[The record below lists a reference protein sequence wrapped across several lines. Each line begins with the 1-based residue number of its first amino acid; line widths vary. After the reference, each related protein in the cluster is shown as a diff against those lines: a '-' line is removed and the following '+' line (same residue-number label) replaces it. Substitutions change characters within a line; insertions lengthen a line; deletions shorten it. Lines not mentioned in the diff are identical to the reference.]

1 VLDDEKVA
9 VDSLSSGATER
20 GAKANRI
27 CFGKKVPRIGDLRGT
42 KERALGFE

>member
-20 GAKANRI
+20 GAKANR
-27 CFGKKVPRIGDLRGT
+27 FGKKVPRIGDLRGT

>member
-27 CFGKKVPRIGDLRGT
+27 CFGKKS
-42 KERALGFE
+42 RALGICAGRKNAL